1 MSIARTTARVALGG
15 FLILAGSMHFKDGS
29 RQAFAKLVPD
39 WMPGSKDGVVLASGA
54 AEIAQGAALIAL
66 PQHQRALGTTVAAFF
81 TAVTVGNVHQYREG
95 FDTFGLDS
103 DRKRAI
109 RLAIQPALVAW
120 ALAATRAS
128 R

>member
-1 MSIARTTARVALGG
+1 MTAARTTARMALGG
-15 FLILAGSMHFKDGS
+15 FLILAGSMHFTDGS

-39 WMPGSKDGVVLASGA
+39 WVPGSKDGVVLASGA

-66 PQHQRALGTTVAAFF
+66 PQHQRAIGTAVAAFLTGV
-81 TAVTVGNVHQYREG
+81 TAGNIHQYRQRL
-95 FDTFGLDS
+95 DTFGLDT

-109 RLAIQPALVAW
+109 RLAIQPVLVGW
-120 ALAATRAS
+120 ALAATRGS